1 MRVVLAEDPDAHM
14 THADGFEAVVFT
26 CPKGDGDC
34 IMARFVRDR
43 PAFRLNEEIFIWHG
57 EGEFPNLTLT
67 PSIDA
72 KESKGGPSHWH
83 GFLTN
88 GVAE

>member
-1 MRVVLAEDPDAHM
+1 MRVVLAEDPNAHM
-14 THADGFEAVVFT
+14 THEDGFETIVFT

-43 PAFRLNEEIFIWHG
+43 EAFRLNDDIYVWHG
-57 EGEFPNLTLT
+57 EGEFPNLSLT
-67 PSIDA
+67 PSVHA
-72 KESKGGPSHWH
+72 HEFKGGPTHWH
-83 GFLTN
+83 GELKN